1 MKSGR
6 SAMHLTFEGEAG
18 HDEARSLVLRFLSGD
33 VHVDPYPVLN
43 RIREA
48 GPVWLG
54 DDVVVLSSYAHCAAA
69 LRAADRAPASV
80 GGCPVA
86 VAGPHGV
93 LERVLGA
100 DATADLAP
108 LVRSLVDDRL
118 DSVAARGR
126 LEVVSD
132 LAHPV
137 PMAVLS
143 RLLGLPAGDAQW
155 LHRRLTA
162 LGAAHDLPLTGAQ
175 NPARLAERRF
185 AEAELETYLAE
196 AVRERRGRAGGD
208 DLLSRLVRA
217 DGHGERLTDA
227 EATSAARLLLAS
239 GYETTA
245 ALVSCGVLALLRAP
259 HEIDA
264 LRRAPRRAHR
274 LVEETLRVDPPVQVL
289 QRLAGTDLD
298 LCGTRVPRGTVMVL
312 LLAAAHRDPALTP
325 APDVFAP
332 EGGAPHLA
340 FGADPYHC
348 PGAPLARLIARTVL
362 VRFVQRVAGARF
374 ALGST
379 SYRPSVALR
388 GLRALWVDADGFA
401 ARDLPWQPA
410 DGRAPDL
417 RPPAHAARDAAGR
430 TS

>member
-1 MKSGR
+1 MRSGR
-6 SAMHLTFEGEAG
+6 SAMHLSFESEAG
-18 HDEARSLVLRFLSGD
+18 PDEARSLVLRFLSGD

-69 LRAADRAPASV
+69 LRAADRAPAPA
-80 GGCPVA
+80 GACPVP
-86 VAGPHGV
+86 VPRPHRA
-93 LERVLGA
+93 LDRVLGA

-143 RLLGLPAGDAQW
+143 RLLGLPAADAQW
-155 LHRRLTA
+155 LHRRVTA
-162 LGAAHDLPLTGAQ
+162 LGAATELPVTGAQ
-175 NPARLAERRF
+175 NPASPAERRW

-196 AVRERRGRAGGD
+196 AVRSRRGRADGD
-208 DLLSRLVRA
+208 DLLSRMVRA
-217 DGHGERLTDA
+217 GEHGERLTDS
-227 EATSAARLLLAS
+227 EAVSAGRFLLAS

-245 ALVSCGVLALLRAP
+245 ALVSACVLALLRAP

-264 LRRAPRRAHR
+264 VRRDPSRARR
-274 LVEETLRVDPPVQVL
+274 LVEETLRVDPPVQVVE
-289 QRLAGTDLD
+289 RLAGTDLD

-325 APDVFAP
+325 DPDVFAP
-332 EGGAPHLA
+332 DGGSPHLA
-340 FGADPYHC
+340 FGAEPHHC

-362 VRFVQRVAGARF
+362 VRFAQRVAGARF

-379 SYRPSVALR
+379 SYRPCVALR

-401 ARDLPWQPA
+401 ARDLPWRPA
-410 DGRAPDL
+410 GAPAPDL
-417 RPPAHAARDAAGR
+417 RPPAHAAHDAAGR